1 MSEAK
6 QQQLATLAVHAGQ
19 SPDPTTGSR
28 AVPIYQ
34 TTSYLFQDADH
45 AGRLFALKEFGNIY
59 TRIMNPTT
67 DVFEKRVAALEGGA
81 AGLATASGQ
90 AAETLALTTLA
101 AAGDEIVS
109 TTSLYGG
116 TYNLFHYTLPRLGI
130 TVKFVDADDFDGLRA
145 AINDKTRAVYT
156 ETLGNPKL
164 DVVDIEKLAAI
175 AHEHKLPL
183 VIDNTSASPALVR
196 PIEWGADIVVNSA
209 TKFLGGHGTT
219 IGGVIVDA
227 GKFDWAASGRFKD
240 FTEPDPS
247 YHGLSYTEA
256 FGPLAFIL
264 KARVQ
269 GLRDTGAALSP
280 FNAFLLLQGIETLHL
295 RLERHSAERAGRGQA
310 SGAASRRGV
319 GQLSG
324 PGIQPV
330 LTSGR
335 RSICPPA
342 RARWSP
348 LASRADYEAG
358 KKLIDALEL
367 FSLVANIGDAKSLVI
382 HPASTTH
389 QQLSVEEQATTGV
402 TPELV
407 RLSVGIEDIR
417 DILADLDQAIEA
429 ANGHALAGAT
439 ETAEPCCTM
448 SIMTEPTRRDRSRRP
463 TEAGILAAHLRRR
476 LCARRAPVA
485 GVRPHAGRRL
495 TLHYAVY
502 GRLNAARDNAVL
514 VCHALSGSALVGSW
528 WPEIFAP
535 GGGSVAGSRFCDLH
549 QHAGLLLRLDRARF
563 GGPGDGRHLR
573 PGFSAGFDPR
583 QCAGA
588 GQAAGLAGHSPAA
601 AGAGRLDRRHAG
613 PGVGDP

>member
-1 MSEAK
+1 MPEPK
-6 QQQLATLAVHAGQ
+6 QHQFATLAVHAGQ
-19 SPDPTTGSR
+19 SPDPATGAR

-34 TTSYLFQDADH
+34 TTSYEFQDADH

-67 DVFEKRVAALEGGA
+67 DVLEKRVAALEGGA
-81 AGLATASGQ
+81 AALATASGQ
-90 AAETLALTTLA
+90 AAETLTLTTLA
-101 AAGDEIVS
+101 SAGEEIVS

-116 TYNLFHYTLPRLGI
+116 TYNLFHYTFPRLGI
-130 TVKFVDADDFDGLRA
+130 TVRFVDADDFDGLRK
-145 AINDKTRAVYT
+145 AINGKTRAIYT

-196 PIEWGADIVVNSA
+196 PIEWGADIVINSA

-227 GKFDWAASGRFKD
+227 GKFDWAALGCFKG
-240 FTEPDPS
+240 FTDPDPS
-247 YHGLSYTEA
+247 YHGISYTEA

-295 RLERHSAERAGRGQA
+295 RLERHSQNALAVARHLEQHPGVEWVNYPGLESSPYYKRALKYLPDGRG
-310 SGAASRRGV
+310 GLV
-319 GQLSG
+319 TF
-324 PGIQPV
+324 GIK
-330 LTSGR
+330 GG
-335 RSICPPA
+335 
-342 RARWSP
+342 
-348 LASRADYEAG
+348 YEAG
-358 KKLIDALEL
+358 KKLIDSLEL

-417 DILADLDQAIEA
+417 DILADLDQAIEV
-429 ANGHALAGAT
+429 ANGHSFAGAT
-439 ETAEPCCTM
+439 K
-448 SIMTEPTRRDRSRRP
+448 TR
-463 TEAGILAAHLRRR
+463 
-476 LCARRAPVA
+476 A
-485 GVRPHAGRRL
+485 GVAK
-495 TLHYAVY
+495 
-502 GRLNAARDNAVL
+502 
-514 VCHALSGSALVGSW
+514 
-528 WPEIFAP
+528 
-535 GGGSVAGSRFCDLH
+535 
-549 QHAGLLLRLDRARF
+549 
-563 GGPGDGRHLR
+563 
-573 PGFSAGFDPR
+573 
-583 QCAGA
+583 
-588 GQAAGLAGHSPAA
+588 
-601 AGAGRLDRRHAG
+601 
-613 PGVGDP
+613 